1 MKCPSCDHEVESSAD
16 SCFNCG
22 HVFRAQSTTTLR
34 KGSVISGRYEVLAP
48 LGKGGMGMVYKAR
61 DHKLEEVVAIKVLRH
76 EVASDADMERRFRT
90 EIKLA
95 RRVRHR
101 NVCGIHEYGEDGGLR
116 YIAMEYV
123 EGTDLR
129 KVLTDRGALPL
140 DQAFEVCIRVSEGL
154 QAIHDAGIIH
164 RDLKTANLMVDGHG
178 IVRLMDFGIAKQAGG
193 EATLGATATGLI
205 IGTPEYMSP
214 EQARGEK
221 IDFRSDIYSM
231 GILSYEIFTGHV
243 PFRGETPIATI
254 FQHLQNAPPLEGDAV
269 KGLPRELLDVLRR
282 TLAKT
287 AAERYSSAAEYA
299 QALSQARDAAGI
311 APPALSVTPHPSSLS
326 VGGPLTPSPRTP
338 SGLTPSPTARPAT
351 GPSPTARPTGP
362 VTARPPSSPGT
373 GRAPAA
379 QSAATAPKT
388 ISTPVP
394 TMRPTAPPT
403 VMQPIPEARDAA
415 PTRVVPAQPQPLHA
429 PAPWAPARPGVS
441 PALVAGA
448 AGLLVLMGGAALYFA
463 TRGAAQPDTKVSEVT
478 TLAPQPSVTTPR
490 PTAVPGGGPTGTLVV
505 DALPWG
511 ELAAVLDA
519 KGARQGLGAG
529 ARYTPVALQLP
540 PGDYTVEV
548 KNPSFP
554 SPVLVKASVRASAVE
569 TRVAEFRRVD
579 AAAYFR
585 KAGLTP

>member
-1 MKCPSCDHEVESSAD
+1 MKCPGCDHEVEASAD

-22 HVFRAQSTTTLR
+22 HSFRSQTTALK
-34 KGSVISGRYEVLAP
+34 KGSLIAGRYEILAP

-129 KVLTDRGALPL
+129 KILSERGALPL

-154 QAIHDAGIIH
+154 QAIHEAGIIH
-164 RDLKTANLMVDGHG
+164 RDLKTANLMVDGQG

-221 IDFRSDIYSM
+221 IDFRSDVYSL

-254 FQHLQNAPPLEGDAV
+254 FQHLQQPPPLEGETV
-269 KGLPRELLDVLRR
+269 KGLPFELLDVLRR
-282 TLAKT
+282 ALAKT
-287 AAERYSSAAEYA
+287 PDQRYSSAVEYA
-299 QALSQARDAAGI
+299 QALVRARDAAGI
-311 APPALSVTPHPSSLS
+311 APPASSVTPRPSQLS
-326 VGGPLTPSPRTP
+326 VAGPLTPAPGITP
-338 SGLTPSPTARPAT
+338 PAAGMTPAPTARPASGALPRPAT
-351 GPSPTARPTGP
+351 GASLRPAPP
-362 VTARPPSSPGT
+362 VPR
-373 GRAPAA
+373 GRAAVPEAV
-379 QSAATAPKT
+379 PT
-388 ISTPVP
+388 ISTPPP
-394 TMRPTAPPT
+394 TLRPAAPPT
-403 VMQPIPEARDAA
+403 VVRPSSGDRDVA
-415 PTRVVPAQPQPLHA
+415 PTRVVPSSASQPLPVAAA
-429 PAPWAPARPGVS
+429 PPRRAGLSPG
-441 PALVAGA
+441 AIAGA
-448 AGLLVLMGGAALYFA
+448 ASLLLVLGGVGIFIAARGGTKDVERAADIA
-463 TRGAAQPDTKVSEVT
+463 TPSPSGAGPRGTPAA
-478 TLAPQPSVTTPR
+478 
-490 PTAVPGGGPTGTLVV
+490 GPATGTLVV

-511 ELAAVLDA
+511 EVVAVIDS
-519 KGARQGLGAG
+519 KGVRQPAGAG
-529 ARYTPVALQLP
+529 RRYTPVALALV
-540 PGDYTVEV
+540 PGEYTIEV
-548 KNPSFP
+548 KHPGFSKP
-554 SPVLVKASVRASAVE
+554 ALLQASVSAGRIE

-579 AAAYFR
+579 AAAYLR
-585 KAGLTP
+585 KAGLAP